1 MLRLITIS
9 GMALFL
15 WSCDPSQGD
24 AEAQPQGCV
33 MDEASDGQVE
43 RAVEPPPHRTLGQ
56 DTKNAAR
63 WVKERTFRHL
73 SVDTDAYPQR
83 PFPVRT

>member
-1 MLRLITIS
+1 MLRLLMIS
-9 GMALFL
+9 GMALSL
-15 WSCDPSQGD
+15 WSCDPSHGD
-24 AEAQPQGCV
+24 ADAQPQGCV
-33 MDEASDGQVE
+33 MGEVHNDRIEPA
-43 RAVEPPPHRTLGQ
+43 AAPPPNRTLGQ

-83 PFPVRT
+83 PFPVRS